1 MVRVAVVEF
10 EEVCQRLA
18 LLERDEGQEDVA
30 GERQIERGVGFA
42 MAVSVFLP
50 GAGVAFVVV
59 AVFHGPVRA
68 NGACRARCLVGRKAG
83 EEAAGVAFLGLERV
97 FFLGPIAPNRD
108 SRASARESGVDG
120 GNGGDGTATPVQT
133 PVLALLTQYKKG
145 VPLRA
150 CLAPARRWEVFSL
163 VPMR

>member
-10 EEVCQRLA
+10 EVVCQRLA
-18 LLERDEGQEDVA
+18 LLEGDEGEEDVA

-68 NGACRARCLVGRKAG
+68 NRACRARCLVAER
-83 EEAAGVAFLGLERV
+83 LERKQRV
-97 FFLGPIAPNRD
+97 WLFWAWRGSFFSDQSRRTVIAERAPGSPALTGEMAATAPRRP
-108 SRASARESGVDG
+108 SRRPCSPS
-120 GNGGDGTATPVQT
+120 
-133 PVLALLTQYKKG
+133 
-145 VPLRA
+145 
-150 CLAPARRWEVFSL
+150 
-163 VPMR
+163 